1 MNAYSELSPALRG
14 ELDRYLDTVSEGAL
28 QGYRSYCSRF
38 LLLLQQNGLQSVPEI
53 KIPDIISAVN
63 IVMCYENKHSRQS
76 LLGSVKRFLTFEH
89 EKGTVFA
96 CLPLMLK
103 YFPRNQ
109 VLFLSNFTENE
120 RDRIAENQRSVKLT
134 AEDFHQCSEHIF
146 QTMESMDYC
155 HWHIVNLRK
164 LADLHYLFLSA
175 GSLSYNKETYMIWK
189 DVLVNKVLR
198 GPSVVQDTNRLL
210 GFIEQW
216 QTFGKITPEK
226 NYRLRVLPYDILPL
240 WCRETVDEFLLLK
253 QKEGWRPHTIQMY
266 RSSVTRFCV
275 YLVENG
281 FTAFST
287 LTPEVVKQF
296 NLQDRH
302 RTQEGKNAY
311 NSRIRKFLDY
321 LGEKR
326 MVANRLLFL
335 ALPCVAA
342 PSTRIVVTL
351 TEEEDRELERLILS
365 DDSPLTLREKAM
377 LALGRYL
384 GMRESDVV
392 GLRGAD
398 IDLKDRVISF
408 VQKKTCYENA
418 IPFSVK
424 LGNILYRYVTEE
436 RPDTDDPHVFIR
448 NYAPYSKVRDS
459 AACDAF
465 NKAFPK
471 RNVPGSNFH
480 SLRKT
485 FSSDLLK
492 GGVKVSMIADVDGH
506 RGMDSIHVY
515 LSTDGENMRKCAR
528 SLHESGIPMKEVFP
542 S

>member
-14 ELDRYLDTVSEGAL
+14 ELDEYLDTVSETAL
-28 QGYRSYCSRF
+28 HGYRTYCSRF
-38 LLLLQQNGLQSVPEI
+38 LLLLQQNGLQSALEI
-53 KIPDIISAVN
+53 KTPDIISATN
-63 IVMCYENKHSRQS
+63 IVMRCENKHSRQS
-76 LLGSVKRFLTFEH
+76 LLSSVKRFLAFEH
-89 EKGTVFA
+89 EKGVVFA

-109 VLFLSNFTENE
+109 VLFLSNFTEDD
-120 RDRIAENQRSVKLT
+120 RTRIAENQQNIELT
-134 AEDFHQCSEHIF
+134 AEAFHQCSEQIF
-146 QTMESMDYC
+146 QVMEDMDYC

-189 DVLVNKVLR
+189 DVFVDKVLH
-198 GPSVVQDTNRLL
+198 GPSVIQDANRLL

-216 QTFGKITPEK
+216 RTSGRITPEK
-226 NYRLRVLPYDILPL
+226 NYRLRVLPYDTLPL
-240 WCRETVDEFLLLK
+240 WCKETLDAFLLLE
-253 QKEGWRPHTIQMY
+253 QKEGWKPHTIQMY

-281 FTAFST
+281 FAAFSN

-302 RTQEGKNAY
+302 KTPEGKNAY
-311 NSRIRKFLDY
+311 NSRIRKFLEY

-326 MVANRLLFL
+326 MVENRLLFL

-398 IDLKDRVISF
+398 IDLKNRVISF
-408 VQKKTCYENA
+408 VQKKTSYENT

-448 NYAPYSKVRDS
+448 SYAPYSKVRDS
-459 AACDAF
+459 VACDAF
-465 NKAFPK
+465 NKAFPE

-492 GGVKVSMIADVDGH
+492 GGVKASMIADVDGH